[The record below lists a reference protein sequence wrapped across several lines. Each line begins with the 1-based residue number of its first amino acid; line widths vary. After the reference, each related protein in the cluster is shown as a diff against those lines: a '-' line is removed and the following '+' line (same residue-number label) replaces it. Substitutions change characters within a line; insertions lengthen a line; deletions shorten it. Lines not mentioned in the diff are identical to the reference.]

1 VSLPLNYVL
10 IKLNLNNYKE
20 REKALKKRE
29 TAQNGSIELPDLRDY
44 EAVQKFFI
52 QEVQLGEELLATGI
66 HYFVI

>member
-1 VSLPLNYVL
+1 MSLRLIYVL
-10 IKLNLNNYKE
+10 MKIKLNLNKE
-20 REKALKKRE
+20 RENASKRRE

-66 HYFVI
+66 HYFII